1 MTNNNKQE
9 KAPKDVQLLKEP
21 IDKISDEKASPSVTN
36 FKSKFWRYGLL
47 TFIIVLS
54 LIYVIVNPS
63 FDTNSIPN
71 KFKKAWNTGLNSLL
85 TSEEKPTDSSILKNI
100 DSADKAQ
107 PNAYAAKTNLFNN
120 NISNLENYSN
130 DISNAELV
138 KKSQFGDK
146 SAFEQLVV
154 RHQELV
160 FSLAYK
166 LTGTREMANDVAQE
180 SFIRAWKAIEKFRG
194 DSTFSTWIYC
204 ITVNTAWTL
213 RKKAKK
219 HNTLNIE
226 DTYEP
231 VIIDE
236 KKDPE
241 LVAINSDLSSVLVG
255 ALDKIPIDQRIIV
268 ELKNIEGRSHKEIAE
283 ILGISVTA
291 AKVRLHRAHQKL
303 RQILEEV
310 ER

>member
-1 MTNNNKQE
+1 M
-9 KAPKDVQLLKEP
+9 
-21 IDKISDEKASPSVTN
+21 
-36 FKSKFWRYGLL
+36 
-47 TFIIVLS
+47 
-54 LIYVIVNPS
+54 
-63 FDTNSIPN
+63 
-71 KFKKAWNTGLNSLL
+71 
-85 TSEEKPTDSSILKNI
+85 KN
-100 DSADKAQ
+100 A
-107 PNAYAAKTNLFNN
+107 
-120 NISNLENYSN
+120 SNLENYN
-130 DISNAELV
+130 DDISNAELV

-146 SAFEQLVV
+146 SAFEQLVI
-154 RHQELV
+154 RHQDLV

-166 LTGTREMANDVAQE
+166 LTGNREMANDVAQE

-194 DSTFSTWIYC
+194 DSTFSTWIYR

-231 VIIDE
+231 IIIDE

-241 LVAINSDLSSVLVG
+241 LVAINSDLSSVLVS